1 MNPTTDGLFLKIK
14 MEIDYSVEDLRSGF
28 ENIGYMYDNL
38 FVSVKI
44 THENVEPPINNI
56 DCQIYRFLDSVQRQK
71 TRLENKQTARVSW
84 AYDIFFKV
92 THDGDDIVCQ
102 LGSEGETQET
112 YFRFPRD
119 EFLEEV
125 DSVTDQFKEDASR
138 LLDELPLGEE
148 KAATLRPELEA
159 LGAAD

>member
-1 MNPTTDGLFLKIK
+1 MEKSLKSK
-14 MEIDYSVEDLRSGF
+14 MEIKYSVEDLRSGF
-28 ENIGYMYDNL
+28 EDIGYMYDTL
-38 FVSVKI
+38 FVPVTI
-44 THENVEPPINNI
+44 THENVEPPINDI

-71 TRLENKQTARVSW
+71 TRLENKQTARVNW

-92 THDGDDIVCQ
+92 THDGDNIVCQ

-125 DSVTDQFKEDASR
+125 DSATAQFKEDASR
-138 LLDELPLGEE
+138 LLDDLPLDEE
-148 KAATLRPELEA
+148 KVATLRPELDA
-159 LGAAD
+159 LGAGD